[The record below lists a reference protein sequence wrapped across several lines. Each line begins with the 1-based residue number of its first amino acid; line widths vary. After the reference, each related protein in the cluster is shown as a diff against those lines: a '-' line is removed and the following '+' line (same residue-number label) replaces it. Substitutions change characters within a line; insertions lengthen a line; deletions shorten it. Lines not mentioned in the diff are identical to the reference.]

1 MWPARCCP
9 IGHGHVRSPDT
20 ALLEK
25 ELTGKIIGVFYEVY
39 NEIGPGFPEFVY
51 RRAMA
56 IALALAGLSV
66 VAEAHLPIWFRGHRI
81 VKFQADLV
89 VEDRVIVEVKSSADV
104 NEFHNIQLTNY
115 LRATDIEVG
124 LLLNFGKRA
133 EFKRRVLQN
142 SQKRRPGPNTSTD
155 AGPPTASCA
164 THDDRF

>member
-1 MWPARCCP
+1 MDKSE
-9 IGHGHVRSPDT
+9 SPDP

-66 VAEAHLPIWFRGHRI
+66 VEEAHLPIWFRGHRI

-89 VEDRVIVEVKSSADV
+89 VEDRVIVEVKSSAEV

-133 EFKRRVLQN
+133 EFKRHVLQN
-142 SQKRRPGPNTSTD
+142 SQKHRPGPNTSTD